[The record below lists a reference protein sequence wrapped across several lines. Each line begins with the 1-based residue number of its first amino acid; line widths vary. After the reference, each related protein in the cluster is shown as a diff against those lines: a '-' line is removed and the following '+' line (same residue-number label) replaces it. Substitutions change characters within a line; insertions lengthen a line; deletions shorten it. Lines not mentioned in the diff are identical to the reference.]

1 MTSYNS
7 FPPFNDFVSGVIFL
21 GVVAGFVAE
30 VCVFFRKRRGLRA
43 FRKMYPGCLATVGDL
58 SAADPS
64 EPARLRVSFLDKDKT
79 VRTFDDPKGIPDLE
93 GHSDLLYRAR
103 DRVVVF
109 SGPGIPG
116 GVLLG
121 HVVFRPKRTC
131 ISRRTADRV
140 VIASVLLFL
149 VEIVALILTGAI
161 LKGSLSLQGF
171 GVWCLVLIA
180 TICLPSVYFGCC
192 DAAGLVAPRGY
203 PIVPSPATP
212 SPAEEKH
219 AESAESAEPESHA
232 EGAESAE

>member
-1 MTSYNS
+1 MTPYND
-7 FPPFNDFVSGVIFL
+7 FPPFNDFVSGVLLL
-21 GVVAGFVAE
+21 GIVGGFVAE
-30 VCVFFRKRRGLRA
+30 VCAFFRKRRAKRA

-79 VRTFDDPKGIPDLE
+79 VRTFEDPKGIPDLE
-93 GHSDLLYRAR
+93 GHSDLPYRAG
-103 DRVVVF
+103 DRTVVF

-131 ISRRTADRV
+131 LSRRTADRV

-149 VEIVALILTGAI
+149 VEIVALILTGAV
-161 LKGSLSLQGF
+161 LKGSLSSQGF

-180 TICLPSVYFGCC
+180 TICLPSILLDCY

-203 PIVPSPATP
+203 PVVPNPATR
-212 SPAEEKH
+212 SPDTEKTH
-219 AESAESAEPESHA
+219 AESAETAETAQH
-232 EGAESAE
+232 

>member
-79 VRTFDDPKGIPDLE
+79 VRTFEDPKGIPDLE
-93 GHSDLLYRAR
+93 GHSDLPYRAG

-121 HVVFRPKRTC
+121 HVLFRPKRTC
-131 ISRRTADRV
+131 IARKTVDRIF
-140 VIASVLLFL
+140 IASVLLFL
-149 VEIVALILTGAI
+149 AEIVALFLTGFMN
-161 LKGSLSLQGF
+161 GSLSSQGF
-171 GVWCLVLIA
+171 GIWCFVLIA
-180 TICLPSVYFGCC
+180 TICLPDIVLGCY

-203 PIVPSPATP
+203 PIVPDPATNA
-212 SPAEEKH
+212 PASDEKPRSL
-219 AESAESAEPESHA
+219 ET
-232 EGAESAE
+232 